1 MVAPIHRTSR
11 RRRSRRAWRPQTVV
25 LAVVA
30 CLAAIAGVGSWWV
43 DRPAT
48 GFRRVETFPGNAID
62 DSAAAIANRATY
74 KNSVVPGGVWDA
86 PELAD
91 RIARDQVVAE
101 HYRGIDAATMR
112 PQTLSDDQL
121 AFVSYRVGDRIYWT
135 KQRVRINAGET
146 VLTNGDT
153 MIRARCG
160 NCISLEP
167 MLPTSDEEPDLAD
180 LDALVGS
187 DRILKPWD
195 LNPVVAEPPV
205 VEDSASSAPAV
216 GGAAGGLALFPLI
229 GGASQGVPSDQTD
242 LIVAPDDFPSY
253 AELVDDPFSSFPDD
267 PFTDLV
273 EDPFTDLL
281 EDPFDDPASPI
292 LFFDPGPDDPSDPDD
307 SDPGPEDFP
316 VTLTTQT
323 VPTPVPE
330 PGTFVLVGSA
340 MAGLLAR
347 RWRARKQQ

>member
-1 MVAPIHRTSR
+1 MAPIHRTSR
-11 RRRSRRAWRPQTVV
+11 RRRSRRAWRLQTVV

-30 CLAAIAGVGSWWV
+30 GLAALAGAGAWWV
-43 DRPAT
+43 DSPYM
-48 GFRRVETFPGNAID
+48 GLPHVETSPGDAIE
-62 DSAAAIANRATY
+62 DSGSAIANRPTY

-112 PQTLSDDQL
+112 PQTLSADQL

-180 LDALVGS
+180 LDALVDS

-195 LNPVVAEPPV
+195 LNPVVAETPV
-205 VEDSASSAPAV
+205 VEDGASSAPPV

-242 LIVAPDDFPSY
+242 HIVAPEDFPSY
-253 AELVDDPFSSFPDD
+253 AELVDDPFSSFPD
-267 PFTDLV
+267 
-273 EDPFTDLL
+273 DPFTDLL

-292 LFFDPGPDDPSDPDD
+292 LFFDPGPDDPSDPDE

-323 VPTPVPE
+323 APTPVPE

-340 MAGLLAR
+340 MAGFLAR